1 MLIKMLQSIL
11 LLEEYDTSFKKNEQF
26 EIYHILRILKNTI
39 DELEKCSV
47 NLGEGRRELG
57 GKVRGHLPIL

>member
-11 LLEEYDTSFKKNEQF
+11 LLEEYNASLKKIEQF
-26 EIYHILRILKNTI
+26 EIYNILRILKNTI
-39 DELEKCSV
+39 NEMAKCSV
-47 NLGEGRRELG
+47 TLGEGRCELG